1 MKRTFR
7 FMVVGLMLLAM
18 SLGIVANAQDGSVLV
33 IGWEQEPPLLSPR
46 SDLAFAALMT
56 NFYGRDV
63 WNWDVNR
70 QIYPEMVEEVP
81 TVANGMVTTLE
92 NGATQVT
99 YKLREGM
106 VWSDGTPIT
115 TDDCL
120 LTHELMMDPTKATF
134 QRGTYPEVVESFEVV
149 DDTTFV
155 LTYNAPW
162 PDFQSDSYATCG
174 TFPAHIF
181 RPILEAEG
189 NIDNAPFWSGQG
201 VVGYG
206 PYVFTEWI
214 VGESV
219 RFEANPLWDGQ
230 APAFSTVI
238 LRMITDTA
246 QMQNALEAGEIDVAF
261 NFSDD
266 LVPGYQAIEN
276 TEVFSTPGVFGD
288 AIWMNYGNG
297 GHPALADKNVRIAIV
312 SAIDRKTLAEQLV
325 GPGTEVPKAWHSS
338 AFWPDDLG
346 IVEYNVDEANRLLD
360 EAGWV
365 DTNGDGIRDKD
376 GVEMILRFFTTDR
389 QIRMDYQVAI
399 QDYLSKVGIATQ
411 LLPVPATI
419 LFADYLE
426 RGILDTGDFD
436 MAIFALSSGALSP
449 FAGAPDWFGCDG
461 IPTPEN
467 PNGNNGWGSCS
478 PEFDALDLEVGTTV
492 DPEARLAIA
501 GEAIKAFVNEQ
512 FWHGLYLRP
521 TWYAINT
528 TVVDP
533 ATAKDVGTLS
543 SNYFNKIEYWAPPS

>member
-297 GHPALADKNVRIAIV
+297 GHPALADKNVRIAII

-338 AFWPDDLG
+338 AF
-346 IVEYNVDEANRLLD
+346 
-360 EAGWV
+360 
-365 DTNGDGIRDKD
+365 
-376 GVEMILRFFTTDR
+376 
-389 QIRMDYQVAI
+389 
-399 QDYLSKVGIATQ
+399 
-411 LLPVPATI
+411 
-419 LFADYLE
+419 
-426 RGILDTGDFD
+426 
-436 MAIFALSSGALSP
+436 
-449 FAGAPDWFGCDG
+449 
-461 IPTPEN
+461 
-467 PNGNNGWGSCS
+467 
-478 PEFDALDLEVGTTV
+478 
-492 DPEARLAIA
+492 
-501 GEAIKAFVNEQ
+501 
-512 FWHGLYLRP
+512 
-521 TWYAINT
+521 
-528 TVVDP
+528 
-533 ATAKDVGTLS
+533 
-543 SNYFNKIEYWAPPS
+543 

>member
-297 GHPALADKNVRIAIV
+297 GHPALADKNVRIAII

-365 DTNGDGIRDKD
+365 DTNGDGIREKD
-376 GVEMILRFFTTDR
+376 GERLAVTLVENKSWNDWVYMMQGFLQEVGFDAEVLTTQGPSNTAAIASGEHALPAMGDVFASASQMTR
-389 QIRMDYQVAI
+389 DWHSDGYGTFPSGHFWDEPELDAMLVAAESETDTATRTEMYREI
-399 QDYLSKVGIATQ
+399 QHYIMENALM
-411 LLPVPATI
+411 VPIFELYFYAAHANG
-419 LFADYLE
+419 LQGFVVD
-426 RGILDTGDFD
+426 GTGYYKY
-436 MAIFALSSGALSP
+436 
-449 FAGAPDWFGCDG
+449 FAGAYV
-461 IPTPEN
+461 E
-467 PNGNNGWGSCS
+467 
-478 PEFDALDLEVGTTV
+478 
-492 DPEARLAIA
+492 
-501 GEAIKAFVNEQ
+501 
-512 FWHGLYLRP
+512 
-521 TWYAINT
+521 
-528 TVVDP
+528 
-533 ATAKDVGTLS
+533 
-543 SNYFNKIEYWAPPS
+543 